1 MSREEK
7 GAEMT
12 ESHDTLKAAR
22 FEVRTTSDSH
32 FSWIRT
38 RLSVERTMLSWL
50 RTATAL
56 IGFGFAIV
64 QFFER
69 LQQSP
74 EAHSAYFPDAPI
86 YLGLALI
93 GCGVLVSL
101 VSIRQYGW
109 TIRYLWGGSF
119 APIAGMA
126 DQPIHSPALA
136 IAVLLSLIG
145 LFALF
150 AVLLRLA

>member
-1 MSREEK
+1 MS
-7 GAEMT
+7 
-12 ESHDTLKAAR
+12 ESRNAPSAGR
-22 FEVRTTSDSH
+22 FEVRATSDSH

-38 RLSVERTMLSWL
+38 RLSLERTMMSWL

-69 LQQSP
+69 LGQTP
-74 EAHSAYFPDAPI
+74 EARSAYLPNAPI

-93 GCGVLVSL
+93 ACGILALV
-101 VSIRQYGW
+101 VSIWQYRW
-109 TIRYLWGGSF
+109 TVHYLWGGTF

-126 DQPIHSPALA
+126 QEPMNSPVLA
-136 IAVLLSLIG
+136 IGILLIFIG
-145 LFALF
+145 LFAFF
-150 AVLLRLA
+150 AVLLRFA